1 MTNRLIWPLGPLL
14 LLCGWILWTYG
25 PGWLNPRPGSIGTSL
40 NNHQAVP
47 VVRELR
53 INDFG
58 LASLRKSNLNDV
70 GGIPYRNR
78 WNNDL
83 HIEVTWI
90 ELFTQQAWH
99 VTHVVPVE
107 RLSAYDIGMVA
118 LRMDIGAGGD
128 FLVWTDRQD
137 FLDMLGAKRSSEI
150 TDAMRRPD
158 VIAELCATRLADD
171 DPRRLALFAGMDKW
185 AVRAMEHQH
194 RNWMTYEHLRPA
206 DAPLIPTSRCTADW
220 TLGHDE

>member
-25 PGWLNPRPGSIGTSL
+25 PGWLNPRPGRIGTSL
-40 NNHQAVP
+40 SNHQAVP
-47 VVRELR
+47 VVRDLR

-58 LASLRKSNLNDV
+58 LASLRMSNLNDG

-90 ELFTQQAWH
+90 EWFTQQAWH

-107 RLSAYDIGMVA
+107 RLSAYETGMVS
-118 LRMDIGAGGD
+118 LEMTIGAGGD

-171 DPRRLALFAGMDKW
+171 DPRRLALLPGFEEW
-185 AVRAMEHQH
+185 AVTGAINGH
-194 RNWMTYEHLRPA
+194 RMWLLDRPM
-206 DAPLIPTSRCTADW
+206 PTSRCTADW